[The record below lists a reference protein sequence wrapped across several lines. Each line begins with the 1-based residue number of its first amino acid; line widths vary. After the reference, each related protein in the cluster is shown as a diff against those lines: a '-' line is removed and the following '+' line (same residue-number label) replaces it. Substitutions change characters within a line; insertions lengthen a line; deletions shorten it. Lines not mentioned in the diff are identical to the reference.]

1 MTAEVCGCRRSPT
14 TAGTVVEPAQ
24 LLRPAQGVINA
35 PANAPHDVRKPANE
49 AINPHD
55 SSKDN
60 HVMGWREA
68 LNELAGALSRT
79 NQI

>member
-1 MTAEVCGCRRSPT
+1 
-14 TAGTVVEPAQ
+14 
-24 LLRPAQGVINA
+24 VINA